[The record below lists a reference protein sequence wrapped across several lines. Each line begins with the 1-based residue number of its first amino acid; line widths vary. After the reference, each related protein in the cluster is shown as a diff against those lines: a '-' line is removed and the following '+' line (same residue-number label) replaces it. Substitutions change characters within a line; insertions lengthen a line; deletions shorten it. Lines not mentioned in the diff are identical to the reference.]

1 MDFLTNPF
9 IVVMVYL
16 YQFLGQNYVLA
27 LIVFTIVIQAV
38 TFPLTRASLQSSKK
52 MQELQPRLNKLKEK
66 YPNDREK
73 QMQAQMA
80 LYKKYGINP
89 TAGCLPLII
98 QMPILFG
105 LYGAISHTLT
115 GTPLQVL
122 DLHNRLSLVPSL
134 TSLFPLHNQFLWL
147 NLGLPDTT
155 IVLPIL
161 VVATTWLR
169 TKLTTPTPADPKD
182 PSAAMS
188 RQMLIMMPLMTGWFS
203 LSFASGLSIYW
214 VVSNIVG
221 VAQYALMG
229 RVDLRKMSGKVVTPN
244 ATAVADDDEDD
255 DIIVTASKPKNSLTS
270 STPARAATASRPTN
284 SAAPKAR
291 PRMTPKKKA
300 TSKR

>member
-27 LIVFTIVIQAV
+27 LIVFTVVIQAV
-38 TFPLTRASLQSSKK
+38 TYPLTRASLQSSKK

-73 QMQAQMA
+73 QMQAQME

-155 IVLPIL
+155 FVLPVL

-214 VVSNIVG
+214 IVSNIVG
-221 VAQYALMG
+221 VVQYALMG
-229 RVDLRKMSGKVVTPN
+229 RVDLRTMSGKVVSPTV
-244 ATAVADDDEDD
+244 TTVDDEDD
-255 DIIVTASKPKNSLTS
+255 DIVLPPAKSKNSLTS
-270 STPARAATASRPTN
+270 GSKPATATVSRPTN
-284 SAAPKAR
+284 STAPKAR

>member
-27 LIVFTIVIQAV
+27 LIVFTVIIQAV
-38 TFPLTRASLQSSKK
+38 TYPLTRASLQSSKK

-73 QMQAQMA
+73 QMQAQME

-155 IVLPIL
+155 FVLPVL

-214 VVSNIVG
+214 IVSNVVG
-221 VAQYALMG
+221 VVQYALMG
-229 RVDLRKMSGKVVTPN
+229 RVDLRTMSGKVVSPTV
-244 ATAVADDDEDD
+244 TTTDDEDD
-255 DIIVTASKPKNSLTS
+255 DIVLPPAKSKNSLTS
-270 STPARAATASRPTN
+270 GSKPATATVSRPTN
-284 SAAPKAR
+284 STAPKAR